1 MGRYCPIYS
10 IKVTYMD
17 CLDCEEKKC
26 KNKNGGKE
34 NGSRRNFTNRS
45 NGDKRL

>member
-1 MGRYCPIYS
+1 MGRYCSVYG

-26 KNKNGGKE
+26 KNKNGGNKNDSE
-34 NGSRRNFTNRS
+34 GNFPNRS

>member
-1 MGRYCPIYS
+1 MGRYCPVYG

-26 KNKNGGKE
+26 KNKNGGNK
-34 NGSRRNFTNRS
+34 NGSERNFPDRS